1 MKSGPGNAPGGVQAP
16 VEVPALEPWTQRYR
30 TFLALTGDG
39 IARFELDPPLCVDDP
54 EDEQVERILKDSRI
68 AECNQVFARLYGR
81 DAAEMMGQLIGDFI
95 PSDDP
100 ARLKGIREF
109 IQARYRL
116 VYSEEAHAL
125 DEGSTRW
132 VGGSA
137 LGAIE
142 EGFLHGYWLCIRDIT
157 ERKRAEADR
166 ERGERI
172 LEAVAFSAARLL
184 QAGTWREQAVEVLAR
199 LCGAAQA
206 ARAWIAENE
215 PEPDGSSRFV
225 FRFQWTIPG
234 QGISLDDPRIRAGV
248 PVREAGLE
256 RVIAELQA
264 GRPVATRV
272 RDLPEA
278 ERSFPSGL
286 ETKSFAAVPIFVSG
300 KWWGFLGEDETR
312 YEREWS
318 APEVEA
324 LKAAAAVLGAA
335 IERERADEAL
345 RESEERFKRLS
356 AAAFEGIAITEAGRF
371 VDANEQLAG
380 MLGGAVAD
388 LIGRPVQEFV
398 APEDLSIVEGHLE
411 ARSEGPYQHR
421 AQRRDGS
428 LLPVEVRARSLPH
441 RGRMLRVS
449 AIHDV
454 SERVRAEENQRR
466 LEADLRLAA
475 DQWRQTFDALDLG
488 LVLADP
494 EARIVRLNRTAL
506 SVAEG
511 TAFSDAVGRKLDELP
526 DREPWRTMADLH
538 RQVGERRISV
548 VAEARED
555 SQGRS
560 FYLLGSPWF
569 RGEGEPPWRLLTFR
583 DVTDFTNM
591 QEQLRRARIM
601 EAMGSLVA
609 GVAHEVRNPL
619 FSISATVDA
628 LEGEFGPRPEFADYS
643 ALLRS
648 QVGRLTQLMR
658 DLLDYG
664 KPSLLRR
671 APTQLG
677 DLLRRVARSCAPLA
691 RERQVRV
698 EDTVAEDLPPLD
710 VDGAR
715 LEQALENLATNAI
728 QHAPAG
734 SVVRIAGSLGPTSP
748 EPLARCT
755 VEDEGP
761 GLESEDLTR
770 IFEPFF
776 SRRKGGTGLG
786 LSIVQRVVEAHG
798 GSVTAENREGGGA
811 RFTLLLP
818 VGGGRPEGAQGV

>member
-1 MKSGPGNAPGGVQAP
+1 
-16 VEVPALEPWTQRYR
+16 
-30 TFLALTGDG
+30 
-39 IARFELDPPLCVDDP
+39 
-54 EDEQVERILKDSRI
+54 
-68 AECNQVFARLYGR
+68 
-81 DAAEMMGQLIGDFI
+81 
-95 PSDDP
+95 
-100 ARLKGIREF
+100 
-109 IQARYRL
+109 
-116 VYSEEAHAL
+116 
-125 DEGSTRW
+125 
-132 VGGSA
+132 
-137 LGAIE
+137 
-142 EGFLHGYWLCIRDIT
+142 
-157 ERKRAEADR
+157 
-166 ERGERI
+166 
-172 LEAVAFSAARLL
+172 
-184 QAGTWREQAVEVLAR
+184 
-199 LCGAAQA
+199 
-206 ARAWIAENE
+206 
-215 PEPDGSSRFV
+215 
-225 FRFQWTIPG
+225 
-234 QGISLDDPRIRAGV
+234 
-248 PVREAGLE
+248 
-256 RVIAELQA
+256 
-264 GRPVATRV
+264 V
-272 RDLPEA
+272 RDLSEA
-278 ERSFPSGL
+278 ERSFPGRL

-300 KWWGFLGEDETR
+300 KWWGFLGFGETR

-345 RESEERFKRLS
+345 RESEERFKRL
-356 AAAFEGIAITEAGRF
+356 AGAAFEGIAITEGGSF
-371 VDANEQLAG
+371 VDANEQLEG
-380 MLGGAVAD
+380 MLGCAVAD
-388 LIGRPVQEFV
+388 LIGRPVREFV
-398 APEDLSIVEGHLE
+398 APDDQGVVEAHLE
-411 ARSEGPYQHR
+411 AGSEGPYHHR
-421 AQRRDGS
+421 ARRLDGT
-428 LLPVEVRARSLPH
+428 LLPVEVRARSLPY
-441 RGRMLRVS
+441 RGRTVRVS
-449 AIHDV
+449 AIRDV
-454 SERVRAEENQRR
+454 SEQVRAEENQRR
-466 LEADLRLAA
+466 LEEDLRLAA

-506 SVAEG
+506 SAAEG
-511 TAFSDAVGRKLDELP
+511 TAFSDAVGRRLDELS
-526 DREPWRTMADLH
+526 DREPWRTIVDLH
-538 RQVGERRISV
+538 RQVGERQISV
-548 VAEARED
+548 VAEAREA

-583 DVTDFTNM
+583 DVTHFTTM

-628 LEGEFGPRPEFADYS
+628 LESEFGLRPEFADYS

-671 APTQLG
+671 APTQLA

-691 RERQVRV
+691 RERQVTV
-698 EDTVAEDLPPLD
+698 EDTVAEDLPPLE
-710 VDGAR
+710 VDAAR

-734 SVVRIAGSLGPTSP
+734 SVVRMAGALGPTSP

-761 GLESEDLTR
+761 GLHAEDLTR

-786 LSIVQRVVEAHG
+786 LSIVQRVIEAHG
-798 GSVTAENREGGGA
+798 GRVTAENREGGGA

-818 VGGGRPEGAQGV
+818 VGGGPAEGAQRV